1 MTAGPTLALLPLTDV
16 VSWVVG
22 RGGLLGR
29 GVESALA
36 RRGRTWHPAE
46 PFQWQDGDILAPQL
60 LQACHAFADEVG
72 GGPWQ
77 LAWCAGAGVVGS
89 AAADLERET
98 AALHRLLEGLAHVL
112 GPDRMRAGTMFLA
125 SSAGGVYAGSPEPPF
140 REDSPV
146 RPLAPYGDNKL
157 QQEGLVRDW
166 SSRTRTPV
174 LIGRISNL
182 YGPGQNVS
190 KNQGLITTVC
200 RRVLARQ
207 PLMLYVPLDTI
218 RDYCYIRDASRLIA
232 DGLARLRR
240 EIGIGPA
247 VGSPPATVGSPPAV
261 VVKIIAS
268 QQPATIGTV
277 LAQVRWVT
285 KRPVSVMIATSADAR
300 RQAPDLRM
308 ISTVWPELDR
318 HPVTTMSAG
327 LRTVVNELLEMAGR
341 GVFAADSLGGR

>member
-1 MTAGPTLALLPLTDV
+1 MP
-16 VSWVVG
+16 S
-22 RGGLLGR
+22 
-29 GVESALA
+29 
-36 RRGRTWHPAE
+36 
-46 PFQWQDGDILAPQL
+46 Q
-60 LQACHAFADEVG
+60 LQAACQAFAAEVG
-72 GGPWQ
+72 DGPWQ

-98 AALHRLLEGLAHVL
+98 AALGHLLQELADAL
-112 GPDRMRAGTMFLA
+112 GPDGCARGTMFLA
-125 SSAGGVYAGSPEPPF
+125 SSAGGVYAGSSNPPF

-146 RPLAPYGDNKL
+146 RPLAPYGENKL
-157 QQEGLVRDW
+157 RQEALVRDW
-166 SSRTRTPV
+166 GRRTGTPV

-190 KNQGLITTVC
+190 KNQGLVTTVC

-218 RDYCYIRDASRLIA
+218 RDYCYVSDASRLIA
-232 DGLARLRR
+232 DGLARLRH
-240 EIGIGPA
+240 GAGAGPR
-247 VGSPPATVGSPPAV
+247 GSAPPAA

-318 HPVTTMSAG
+318 HRLTMMSAG
-327 LRTVVNELLEMAGR
+327 LRAVVNELLEMAGR
-341 GVFAADSLGGR
+341 GVFAADTLGGR

>member
-1 MTAGPTLALLPLTDV
+1 LTDAI
-16 VSWVVG
+16 SWVVG

-29 GVESALA
+29 GVETVLA
-36 RRGRTWHPAE
+36 TRGRTWHPAGRFRWE
-46 PFQWQDGDILAPQL
+46 DPDQVSSQL
-60 LQACHAFADEVG
+60 RAACHAFAGEVG
-72 GGPWQ
+72 EEPWQ
-77 LAWCAGAGVVGS
+77 VAWCAGAGVVGS
-89 AAADLERET
+89 TAGELERET
-98 AALHRLLEGLAHVL
+98 LALGHLLDALTESFALRQGGRGA
-112 GPDRMRAGTMFLA
+112 MFLA
-125 SSAGGVYAGSPEPPF
+125 SSAGGVYAGSPNPPF

-146 RPLAPYGDNKL
+146 RPLAPYGENKL
-157 QQEGLVRDW
+157 KQEHLAKEW
-166 SSRTRTPV
+166 SSRAGTPV

-182 YGPGQNVS
+182 YGPGQNIS

-218 RDYCYIRDASRLIA
+218 RDYCYVGDASRLVA
-232 DGLARLRR
+232 DGLERLRR
-240 EIGIGPA
+240 EAI
-247 VGSPPATVGSPPAV
+247 ATDAATSATSPAV

-285 KRPVSVMIATSADAR
+285 KRPVSVMIATSANAG
-300 RQAPDLRM
+300 RQAADLRM

-327 LRTVVNELLEMAGR
+327 LRAVVNELLDMAGR
-341 GVFAADSLGGR
+341 GVFAAESLGGT